1 MSKQLLLMCL
11 LHGFAAQS
19 LTVDELVRVAVLAAL
34 RDWAGE
40 TVLLAGCMVCH
51 HVGCCVLLRLC
62 CIAAYCACCCM
73 LLLVLWSWWCRR
85 SGVACAWRVTW
96 TLARCWV
103 VAPEGA
109 RRGSKAVCV
118 SHFYLF
124 RSFFKRSLVSFT
136 PRPAGHFDVRT
147 SPPTLNYTADEFL
160 FGSPSWPPPWG

>member
-1 MSKQLLLMCL
+1 MSKPLLLMCL

-85 SGVACAWRVTW
+85 SGVACASRCAWRVAW

-118 SHFYLF
+118 SHFYLLV
-124 RSFFKRSLVSFT
+124 FFLSANSNAFANGEGVSNCET
-136 PRPAGHFDVRT
+136 RVSVSGSAVQLSQFDT
-147 SPPTLNYTADEFL
+147 NNLP
-160 FGSPSWPPPWG
+160 

>member
-73 LLLVLWSWWCRR
+73 LLLLLRNWCRR
-85 SGVACAWRVTW
+85 WS
-96 TLARCWV
+96 V
-103 VAPEGA
+103 VG
-109 RRGSKAVCV
+109 
-118 SHFYLF
+118 
-124 RSFFKRSLVSFT
+124 
-136 PRPAGHFDVRT
+136 
-147 SPPTLNYTADEFL
+147 
-160 FGSPSWPPPWG
+160 